1 MTRALVAV
9 LIASCTAWGALA
21 LRYQGPLG
29 RVAKTMSVAGW
40 CLFGLAAEAGLFMG
54 RLPTAVGAFALG
66 YVALLLWWRSLE
78 PSNNRAWADD
88 VARTVRGT
96 ADGSRITLTD
106 VRSFIWRTPTDYTPR
121 WITSSYD
128 LDRLRSLDLIVSYWT
143 GPAIAHVLL
152 SFGFGDGRHI
162 VFSVEIRREK
172 TEEFSEIGGF
182 FKEFELCI
190 IASEERDIVRLRTN
204 VRREDTYLYRLRLSE
219 TAMRSLFLAYVAEA
233 NDLARAPRFYHTITA
248 NCTTLVYVML
258 KRILRRLP
266 FSYRVLLSGYVPEY
280 VYEVGGLDRRYS
292 IEELRTLAYISERAR
307 SADES
312 ETFSRDIRAGIPALE
327 AATAASP
334 ERRP

>member
-1 MTRALVAV
+1 VTRALVAV

-21 LRYQGPLG
+21 LRYQGPRG
-29 RVAKTMSVAGW
+29 KVAKIMCIAAW
-40 CLFGLAAEAGLFMG
+40 CLFGIAGEAGLF
-54 RLPTAVGAFALG
+54 VGHVPVAASGFALG
-66 YVALLLWWRSLE
+66 LIALLLWWRTLE
-78 PSNNRAWADD
+78 PSNDRAWADD
-88 VARTVRGT
+88 VARTVRG
-96 ADGSRITLTD
+96 AVEGSRITLTD

-128 LDRLRSLDLIVSYWT
+128 LDQLRSLDLIVSYWA

-152 SFGFGDGRHI
+152 SFGFADGRHI

-172 TEEFSEIGGF
+172 TEEFSEVGGF

-219 TAMRSLFLAYVAEA
+219 TAMRSLFLAYVEEA
-233 NDLARAPRFYHTITA
+233 NSLARTPRFYHTITA

-266 FSYRVLLSGYVPEY
+266 FSYRVLLSGYIPEY

-292 IEELRTLAYISERAR
+292 LEELRTLAYISERAR
-307 SADES
+307 GADES
-312 ETFSRDIRAGIPALE
+312 ETFSQAIRAGIPAL
-327 AATAASP
+327 
-334 ERRP
+334 